1 MKHIFRE
8 PLLHLI
14 MAGALLYGSYDVLN
28 SEVDADNAGILT
40 KENVASV
47 LGRQAA
53 EKPGGLTQEEK
64 KQIVE
69 AFIDDE
75 LLFLEAKRLQLD
87 QDAFIR
93 ERLIQKARFYF
104 EGQFVPDEIDEN
116 TLQAFYKD
124 NAANY
129 RKKMT
134 VSFEHRMLNADGVA
148 QIQSLLQQSANEQEF
163 LAKLRPLQKR
173 SFLSPTFENS
183 GLEEIAE
190 IFGSE
195 FIEGL
200 EKAPLLQWS
209 GRIDS
214 ELGFHIVKV
223 TAREKEGFE
232 EYATVADKVKQDW
245 IEKQR
250 NLWVKQKLS
259 DLREAHQVNLK
270 DLLPDA

>member
-1 MKHIFRE
+1 MKRIFSE

-14 MAGALLYGSYDVLN
+14 LAGALLYGSYDVLN
-28 SEVDADNAGILT
+28 PEVDADNAGILT
-40 KENVASV
+40 KENVAS
-47 LGRQAA
+47 LLERQAA

-64 KQIVE
+64 KQLVE

-104 EGQFVPDEIDEN
+104 EGQFVPDEVDEN
-116 TLQAFYKD
+116 TLQVFYKD

-129 RKKMT
+129 RKKMR

-148 QIQSLLQQSANEQEF
+148 QIQSLLQQSATEQEL

-173 SFLSPTFENS
+173 SFVSPTFENS
-183 GLEEIAE
+183 GYEELQE
-190 IFGSE
+190 IFGNE
-195 FIEGL
+195 FVEGL
-200 EKAPLLQWS
+200 QKAPLLQWS

-232 EYATVADKVKQDW
+232 DYSTVAEKVKQDW
-245 IEKQR
+245 TEKQR
-250 NLWVKQKLS
+250 NLWVKQQLS
-259 DLREAHQVNLK
+259 DLRKEHQVTLK